1 MSTFDS
7 ESTQLK
13 HDLLEM
19 ALLVRTQL
27 EKSREALLQYDTDL
41 ASEIIANDKRV
52 NVMELKIDKYCER
65 ILALYSPVA
74 TDLRFVLASLKINH
88 ALERIGD
95 HAEGIGW
102 YVIETGRKIEQE
114 LIDRFTVVPMYDKAI
129 SMLDNIYEALENEDT
144 VLARK
149 IFKKDDFLNKKNKK
163 ATKTAIK
170 ILKESPEKTKMIIPL
185 LSIVRKI
192 ERVGDLTKNMGEEII
207 FHIEAKVLKHKKK
220 EKNKKDEA
228 KDKDKE

>member
-1 MSTFDS
+1 MSTFDI
-7 ESTQLK
+7 ESTHLK

-19 ALLVRTQL
+19 AFLVRVQL
-27 EKSREALLQYDTDL
+27 EKSREALLNYDTDL
-41 ASEIIANDKRV
+41 ASEVIANDKRV
-52 NVMELKIDKYCER
+52 NVMELKIDKYCEH

-102 YVIETGRKIEQE
+102 YVVETGKRIEQE
-114 LIDRFTVVPMYDKAI
+114 LIDRFMVVQMFDKAI
-129 SMLDNIYEALENEDT
+129 SMIENIYEALENEDT

-163 ATKTAIK
+163 ATKLAIK
-170 ILKESPEKTKMIIPL
+170 TIKESPEKTKMIIPL

-220 EKNKKDEA
+220 EKNKKDGS
-228 KDKDKE
+228 KDKE

>member
-1 MSTFDS
+1 MSTFDT

-13 HDLLEM
+13 NDLLEM

-27 EKSREALLQYDTDL
+27 EKSREALLNYDTDL
-41 ASEIIANDKRV
+41 ANEIIANDKRV
-52 NVMELKIDKYCER
+52 NVMELKIDKYCEH

-102 YVIETGRKIEQE
+102 YVIETGKRIEQE
-114 LIDRFTVVPMYDKAI
+114 LIDRFMVVQMYEKAI

-149 IFKKDDFLNKKNKK
+149 IFKKDDFINKKNKK
-163 ATKTAIK
+163 ATKMAIK
-170 ILKESPEKTKMIIPL
+170 IIKEFPEKTKMIIPL

-220 EKNKKDEA
+220 EKNKKDGP
-228 KDKDKE
+228 KDKD